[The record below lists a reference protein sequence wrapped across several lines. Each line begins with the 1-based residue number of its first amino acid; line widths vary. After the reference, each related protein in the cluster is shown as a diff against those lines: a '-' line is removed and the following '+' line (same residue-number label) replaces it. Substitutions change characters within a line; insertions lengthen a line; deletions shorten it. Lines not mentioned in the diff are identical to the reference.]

1 MDERDQRTEFAE
13 GETGRGAG
21 EPAAGG
27 SEGAAHESSS
37 ASAETGGLE
46 PAPGGGRDA
55 ETGAAGL
62 AGSGDPVSI
71 VDGTGL
77 GDGEGVAGSG
87 AETSGDGEEHEVDP
101 RSVTLVRLIALPAI
115 LLGTGTPLAILSL
128 LWLLGLL
135 PGVVFLPLLLSIG
148 PVGTLAAAFAW
159 WFPAVSHRH
168 LRYRVDPKG
177 LRIRRGVFWRTTI
190 WIPITRVQHTDVSQ
204 GPLQRQFE
212 LATLTVHTAG
222 TANASIPLS
231 GLEHGVA
238 TRLSD
243 HLRPDRERDAR

>member
-1 MDERDQRTEFAE
+1 MDERDQRTERAE

-27 SEGAAHESSS
+27 SEGAAHESSR
-37 ASAETGGLE
+37 ASAGSGGLVE
-46 PAPGGGRDA
+46 PAPAGGRDA
-55 ETGAAGL
+55 ETGAAASTGP
-62 AGSGDPVSI
+62 GDPVSI
-71 VDGTGL
+71 VHGTGL

-87 AETSGDGEEHEVDP
+87 DDGSCDGEEHAVDP
-101 RSVTLVRLIALPAI
+101 RSVTLVRLIAVPAI
-115 LLGTGTPLAILSL
+115 LLGTAMPLVILSL

-135 PGVVFLPLLLSIG
+135 PGVVFLPLLFSLG

-159 WFPAVSHRH
+159 WFPGASHRH
-168 LRYRVDPKG
+168 LRYRVDPRG

-231 GLEHGVA
+231 V
-238 TRLSD
+238 
-243 HLRPDRERDAR
+243 RPDRERDAR